1 MSVDTET
8 KATLDHGLL
17 LQIYETVTKIRT
29 FDDKAKH
36 LISNAQAFFVHY
48 PVRGH
53 EIISAA
59 VAAALEPDDYMTA
72 TYRGCADEIAKGVP
86 LHEMWAEMLGKQT
99 GTSKGRGGPMHISD
113 PEHGL
118 MLCTG
123 IVGAGMPV
131 GVGLGLASQLQ
142 GDGRVTVTNFGDGA
156 TNIGA
161 FHESLNLASVWSL
174 PVVFVCQNNQYGE
187 HTRYSDTAKN
197 PWVVDRAVGYGMKG
211 IKVDGTDPQATYE
224 AAKEA
229 IEHARSGAGPV
240 LLECVTFRTL
250 GHVLSDKNE
259 YMDPDQLAAEIANDP
274 VPRFRTWMIDSGV
287 ADEQALADIDTAVSS
302 EIDAAYDQAEADPP
316 ADVDLVIE
324 DNYGP
329 STPGDEPGEDAEPN
343 AKQTFRNAINQ
354 AMDQALERDE
364 RVFILGEDVADSAG
378 GGVFHVTD
386 GLSAKHG
393 EHRVRN
399 TPISEEAIMGA
410 SVGAAIAGMRPIPE
424 IMFMDFLGVAFD
436 QLANHA
442 AKLRYMSGGR
452 TPVPLTVR
460 VNMVGGTPIG
470 AQHSQSLEALLMH
483 TPGLKVVFPSTPYD
497 AKGLLLAC
505 IEDEDPCV
513 FIESTALFMK
523 RGMVPTEPYTIPI
536 GKAAIR
542 QAGDDVTIIGYG
554 RLMNEIQ
561 KAADQLA
568 EGGVSAEVIDLRS
581 LAPLDMETVLSS
593 VAKTK
598 RAVVV
603 HEAVRTCGAGAEIA
617 ARIHEELH
625 DQLAGP
631 VRRVTSPDSSVPAPA
646 GLVAA
651 FYPNADAIVAAC
663 KKGLT

>member
-1 MSVDTET
+1 MSLTTET
-8 KATLDHGLL
+8 KKTLDRGLL
-17 LQIYETVTKIRT
+17 LQIYETVARIRA
-29 FDDKAKH
+29 FDDKAKA

-53 EIISAA
+53 EIISAC
-59 VAAALEPDDYMTA
+59 VSAAIQPDDYMTA
-72 TYRGCADEIAKGVP
+72 TYRGVADEIAKGVP

-99 GTSKGRGGPMHISD
+99 GGSKGRGGPMHISD
-113 PEHGL
+113 PAHGL

-123 IVGAGMPV
+123 IVGAGMPIA
-131 GVGLGLASQLQ
+131 VGLGLSSQLKS
-142 GDGRVTVTNFGDGA
+142 DGKVTITNFGDGA

-161 FHESLNLASVWSL
+161 FHESLNLASVWLL

-187 HTRYSDTAKN
+187 HTRYSDTARN
-197 PWVVDRAVGYGMKG
+197 VSVVDRAPAYGMKG
-211 IKVDGTDPQATYE
+211 IKVDGMDPVATYL

-229 IEHARSGAGPV
+229 VEHARRGDGPV

-259 YMDPDQLAAEIANDP
+259 YMDPDQLAEQIAGDP
-274 VPRFRTWMIDSGV
+274 VPRFRTYLIDEGV
-287 ADEQALADIDTAVSS
+287 ADEATLS
-302 EIDAAYDQAEADPP
+302 EIDNRVSEEVDSSYEEAAADPP
-316 ADVDLVIE
+316 ADPATVIE
-324 DNYGP
+324 DNYGA
-329 STPGDEPGEDAEPN
+329 STNAGEPGESAEPN
-343 AKQTFRNAINQ
+343 ERLTFRNAINQ
-354 AMDQALERDE
+354 AMDQAMAKDD
-364 RVFILGEDVADSAG
+364 RVFVLGEDVADSAG

-386 GLSAKHG
+386 GLSTKHG

-410 SVGAAIAGMRPIPE
+410 SIGSAIAGLRPIPE

-452 TPVPLTVR
+452 TPVPMTVR

-470 AQHSQSLEALLMH
+470 AQHSQSLEAILMH
-483 TPGLKVVFPSTPYD
+483 TPGLKVVMPSTPYD

-505 IEDEDPCV
+505 IEDDDPCV

-523 RGMVPTEPYTIPI
+523 RGMVPTEPYIIPI
-536 GKAAIR
+536 GTAATR
-542 QAGDDVTIIGYG
+542 RAGDDVTIISYG
-554 RLMNEIQ
+554 RLMYDVL

-568 EGGVSAEVIDLRS
+568 DDGISAEVIDLRS
-581 LAPLDMETVLSS
+581 LAPLDMNALFTS
-593 VAKTK
+593 VARTK

-617 ARIHEELH
+617 SRLHEELH

-631 VRRVTSPDSSVPAPA
+631 VRRVTAPDSSVPAPA

-651 FYPNADAIVAAC
+651 FYPSVEDIVASC
-663 KKGLT
+663 RTMK

>member
-1 MSVDTET
+1 MTATAEIKET
-8 KATLDHGLL
+8 LEPQLL
-17 LQIYETVTKIRT
+17 LRIYETVARIRA
-29 FDDKAKH
+29 FDDKAQA
-36 LISNAQAFFVHY
+36 LIANAQAFFVHY

-53 EIISAA
+53 EIISAS
-59 VAAALEPDDYMTA
+59 VAAAIEPDDYMTV
-72 TYRGCADEIAKGVP
+72 TYRGVADEIAKGVA
-86 LHEMWAEMLGKQT
+86 LQELWAEMLGKQT

-113 PEHGL
+113 PARGL

-131 GVGLGLASQLQ
+131 ATGLGLASALR
-142 GDGRVTVTNFGDGA
+142 GDGKVTIANFGDGA

-161 FHESLNLASVWSL
+161 FHESLNMASVWSL

-187 HTRYSDTAKN
+187 HTKYADTARN
-197 PWVVDRAVGYGMKG
+197 ASVVDRAPAYGMKG
-211 IKVDGTDPQATYE
+211 IKIDGMDPVATYL

-229 IEHARSGAGPV
+229 VGHARRGDGPV

-259 YMDPDQLAAEIANDP
+259 YMDPDVLAEQVANDP
-274 VPRFRTWMIDSGV
+274 VPRFRARLLAEGV
-287 ADEQALADIDTAVSS
+287 ADEAAVAAIEQRVSDEVESSYTAAV
-302 EIDAAYDQAEADPP
+302 AEPDADP
-316 ADVDLVIE
+316 AQVTGDT
-324 DNYGP
+324 YGP
-329 STPGDEPGEDAEPN
+329 AKAADEPGEEAEPN
-343 AKQTFRNAINQ
+343 QRLTFRNAINQ
-354 AMDQALERDE
+354 AMDQALAGDD
-364 RVFILGEDVADSAG
+364 RVFVMGEDVADSAG
-378 GGVFHVTD
+378 GGVFHVTE
-386 GLSAKHG
+386 GLSTTHG
-393 EHRVRN
+393 EDRVRN

-410 SVGAAIAGMRPIPE
+410 GVGAAIAGMRPLVE

-505 IEDEDPCV
+505 LQDEDPCV

-523 RGMVPTEPYTIPI
+523 RGMVPEAPYTIPI

-542 QAGDDVTIIGYG
+542 REGSDATIISYG
-554 RLMNEIQ
+554 RLMYDAL
-561 KAADQLA
+561 KAADALA
-568 EGGVSAEVIDLRS
+568 EEDIDVEVIDLRS
-581 LAPLDMETVLSS
+581 LAPLDMETLLTS

-617 ARIHEELH
+617 TRLHERLHGELI
-625 DQLAGP
+625 GP
-631 VRRVTSPDSSVPAPA
+631 VRRVTAPDSSVPAPA

-651 FYPNADAIVAAC
+651 YYPSAGDIVAAV
-663 KKGLT
+663 KASA